1 MFVFKILIE
10 NFLVGYF
17 LVEILPLHQEGG
29 LYFWQTRHI
38 QYWSQVSS
46 GSGDGS
52 ERVCCKTS
60 SSVSASRHSSL
71 SPRTQ
76 EFVKRQTTVHFSQA
90 MCLLKHSSAEGK
102 LAPSDWVGS
111 GVNKQDLLQ
120 LRNCD
125 RDLASYNKSSPS
137 PPGMDSATG
146 GVSLTDIPSV
156 KKHFSIR
163 INVFF

>member
-46 GSGDGS
+46 GSGDS
-52 ERVCCKTS
+52 PERVFAKS
-60 SSVSASRHSSL
+60 PDSASCHSSL
-71 SPRTQ
+71 SPRVQ

-111 GVNKQDLLQ
+111 GVTKQDLLQ
-120 LRNCD
+120 LRN
-125 RDLASYNKSSPS
+125 
-137 PPGMDSATG
+137 
-146 GVSLTDIPSV
+146 
-156 KKHFSIR
+156 
-163 INVFF
+163 